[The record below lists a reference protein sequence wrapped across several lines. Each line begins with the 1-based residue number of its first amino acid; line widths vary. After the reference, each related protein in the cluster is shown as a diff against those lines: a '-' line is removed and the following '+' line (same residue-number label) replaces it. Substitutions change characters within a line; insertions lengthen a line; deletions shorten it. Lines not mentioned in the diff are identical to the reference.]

1 MSFVHIHNHS
11 CYSLLD
17 GACKLDAMVRR
28 AKELEMPALALTDHG
43 VMYGAIDFY
52 KLCKKNG
59 IKPLIGCEVYV
70 APRSRFEKQTGREDK
85 SFHLVLLA
93 KNLEGYHNLIK
104 LVSAGWLE
112 GFYYKPRVDEEL
124 LARYSGGLLAT
135 SACMAGEIPRL
146 LSEGHWEKAL

>member
-59 IKPLIGCEVYV
+59 IKTQIGWEV
-70 APRSRFEKQTGREDK
+70 
-85 SFHLVLLA
+85 
-93 KNLEGYHNLIK
+93 
-104 LVSAGWLE
+104 
-112 GFYYKPRVDEEL
+112 
-124 LARYSGGLLAT
+124 
-135 SACMAGEIPRL
+135 
-146 LSEGHWEKAL
+146 